1 MKNIIYLLIIVI
13 YTLSSLEAFAR
24 DENYTIKPKIIK
36 VFDGDT
42 VLIKTKEGT
51 ASVRLTGIDC
61 FETSMNPHIKYQ
73 KAVGMTYEEIF
84 VLGNKAKKELES
96 LIYNKN
102 IFLEIT
108 GVDRKYGR
116 FVGILY
122 DNDVNI
128 NKKMLNSGLCPE
140 YKFNAKDN

>member
-1 MKNIIYLLIIVI
+1 
-13 YTLSSLEAFAR
+13 
-24 DENYTIKPKIIK
+24 
-36 VFDGDT
+36 
-42 VLIKTKEGT
+42 
-51 ASVRLTGIDC
+51 
-61 FETSMNPHIKYQ
+61 MNPHIKYQ
-73 KAVGMTYEEIF
+73 KADGMSYEEIF